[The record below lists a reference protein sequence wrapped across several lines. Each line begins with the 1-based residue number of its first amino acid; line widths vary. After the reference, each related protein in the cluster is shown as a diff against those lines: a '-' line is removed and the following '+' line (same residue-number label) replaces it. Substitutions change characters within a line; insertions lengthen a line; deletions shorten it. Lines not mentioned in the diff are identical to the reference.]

1 MKSWVD
7 RALAILFSG
16 FACPFVSLFFQ
27 WRADAGR
34 LSDTQDRDA
43 QVAAL
48 LKEVYTL
55 RAMPAVVED
64 GPVREERILGMV
76 SDALS
81 QAGVNPS
88 AMRDVGVEGQSGAG
102 PGYRRQGIRVQLDP
116 LILPDLG
123 RFLSTWRQ
131 LHPSW
136 IPAAVNL
143 SSLQRGDLNGRENE
157 ELPNW
162 SVAVVFACTYLENG
176 GARAAAPARAMP
188 PAEVTLR

>member
-64 GPVREERILGMV
+64 GPVREERRRRRGR
-76 SDALS
+76 SLS
-81 QAGVNPS
+81 
-88 AMRDVGVEGQSGAG
+88 
-102 PGYRRQGIRVQLDP
+102 RRG
-116 LILPDLG
+116 
-123 RFLSTWRQ
+123 W
-131 LHPSW
+131 
-136 IPAAVNL
+136 
-143 SSLQRGDLNGRENE
+143 
-157 ELPNW
+157 
-162 SVAVVFACTYLENG
+162 
-176 GARAAAPARAMP
+176 RAALLRREPPSVTSGVLKVALVARSSREP
-188 PAEVTLR
+188 C